1 MALTNS
7 ERQAKYRE
15 QIQTGERKRFQFTLP
30 LEIGIKADYLCQ
42 ALGCNKTELF
52 AKLIM
57 DEWAL
62 QGSPI
67 KRKPGKVT
75 V

>member
-15 QIQTGERKRFQFTLP
+15 QIKIGERKRFQFSLP
-30 LEIGIKADYLCQ
+30 LEVGIKADYLCG

-52 AKLIM
+52 AKLIRK
-57 DEWAL
+57 EWKR
-62 QGSPI
+62 QGCPVD
-67 KRKPGKVT
+67 R
-75 V
+75 